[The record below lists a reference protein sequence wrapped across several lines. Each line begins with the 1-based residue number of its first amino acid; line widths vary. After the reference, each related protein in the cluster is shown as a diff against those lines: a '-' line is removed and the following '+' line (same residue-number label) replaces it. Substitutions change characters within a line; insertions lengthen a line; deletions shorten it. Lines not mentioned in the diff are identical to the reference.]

1 MRSHELLRDDSQPI
15 GIEISKLGA
24 VAPKEHLI
32 RFGFGAILAAAA
44 GGIGMLFG
52 PKAGGLFLAFPAIL
66 PASLTLIE
74 KKEGKAEAWAD
85 ASGGVIGAIGLA
97 GFAGTAYLLLKAA
110 GPVLA
115 LAAALAVWTGVSLA
129 IYAAVRATRLD
140 RKVDEHI
147 AKE

>member
-1 MRSHELLRDDSQPI
+1 
-15 GIEISKLGA
+15 
-24 VAPKEHLI
+24 
-32 RFGFGAILAAAA
+32 
-44 GGIGMLFG
+44 MLFG

-85 ASGGVIGAIGLA
+85 ASGGIIGAIGLA
-97 GFAGTAYLLLKAA
+97 GFAGTAYLLLEAA

-115 LAAALAVWTGVSLA
+115 LAAALAVWAGVSLA
-129 IYAAVRATRLD
+129 MYAAVRATRLD
-140 RKVDEHI
+140 RMLDEHI